1 MIAVNRPAHPYSD
14 AQLNRLRLSAD
25 PLTDAVALRIDQ
37 IPADS
42 LLKEVIFL
50 AKSEIGIYQEWLDHL
65 HSVPAWIDH
74 GQLERARQL
83 QLSFASER
91 RLAWLVNGLL
101 RIRTLFRC
109 HLIDAGQ
116 RLTEFLQ
123 LQNCL
128 HQPATLLPGGP
139 GHSQLMEHRLNRAME
154 RWALRGRGRNLL
166 TLGEPFNQETL
177 ALEML
182 ETGLL
187 TVQGMAA
194 LGVALQPDD
203 QLALHHFNRYV
214 AWLSGVDGRLLAET
228 PEQAAQLLQ
237 RLQQRYGCGPRPE
250 QAELLNTLAAERQLR
265 LSANLLPA
273 AARHCLGDDVA
284 DQLELPNQQRALQ
297 LYCTANRGKTFAVY
311 HLPGFGP
318 LSARLNLSKRR
329 NPEAQ
334 SSGRTSS
341 SLQALPP
348 VRKNRNARHTR

>member
-37 IPADS
+37 MPADS

-65 HSVPAWIDH
+65 HTVPAWIDH
-74 GQLERARQL
+74 AQLERARQL
-83 QLSFASER
+83 QLSFANER
-91 RLAWLVNGLL
+91 RLAWAINGLL
-101 RIRTLFRC
+101 RTRTRFRC
-109 HLIDAGQ
+109 HLINPGQ
-116 RLTEFLQ
+116 RLNEFLQ

-128 HQPATLLPGGP
+128 YQPATLLPGGP
-139 GHSQLMEHRLNRAME
+139 GHSQLMEQRLNRAME
-154 RWALRGRGRNLL
+154 RWALRGHGRNLL

-194 LGVALQPDD
+194 LGVTLQADD

-228 PEQAAQLLQ
+228 PDQALQLLQ
-237 RLQQRYGCGPRPE
+237 RLQQRYGCAPRAE
-250 QAELLNTLAAERQLR
+250 QAELLQMLAEQRTLPLPA
-265 LSANLLPA
+265 SLLPA
-273 AARHCLGDDVA
+273 AACHCLGYARVDPTA
-284 DQLELPNQQRALQ
+284 PLPQRALH
-297 LYCTANRGKTFAVY
+297 LYCTANRGKTFAFY
-311 HLPGFGP
+311 HVPGVAP
-318 LSARLNLSKRR
+318 LTARLNLRKPLPKR
-329 NPEAQ
+329 NPPA
-334 SSGRTSS
+334 
-341 SLQALPP
+341 LQALPAP
-348 VRKNRNARHTR
+348 RNSSARHNR